1 MPLSDE
7 VASMDSVL
15 TNVLYISLSNFM
27 KEDTVNTRN
36 LVTSLT
42 NRLLAMQPHEYD
54 MEEYIQW
61 NMKVE
66 GWCDNLKG
74 LVSELQSLQ
83 MIVAKQRINTPD
95 SELEIDG

>member
-54 MEEYIQW
+54 MEEYI
-61 NMKVE
+61 E
-66 GWCDNLKG
+66 
-74 LVSELQSLQ
+74 
-83 MIVAKQRINTPD
+83 
-95 SELEIDG
+95 